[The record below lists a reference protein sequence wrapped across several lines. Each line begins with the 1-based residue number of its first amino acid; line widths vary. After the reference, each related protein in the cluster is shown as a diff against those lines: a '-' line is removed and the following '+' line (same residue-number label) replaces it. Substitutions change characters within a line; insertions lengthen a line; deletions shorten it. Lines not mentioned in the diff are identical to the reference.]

1 MSYIINIWILILNFY
16 RTPALPFNPRL
27 IATARLIIHYPLD
40 RPLNN
45 VYRSAESNVQNN
57 LSPACQRSNSIP
69 VNEGLIIGA

>member
-1 MSYIINIWILILNFY
+1 MTLNF
-16 RTPALPFNPRL
+16 RRAPALPFNPRL
-27 IATARLIIHYPLD
+27 IAIARLIIHYALD

-45 VYRSAESNVQNN
+45 VYRAAESNVQNN